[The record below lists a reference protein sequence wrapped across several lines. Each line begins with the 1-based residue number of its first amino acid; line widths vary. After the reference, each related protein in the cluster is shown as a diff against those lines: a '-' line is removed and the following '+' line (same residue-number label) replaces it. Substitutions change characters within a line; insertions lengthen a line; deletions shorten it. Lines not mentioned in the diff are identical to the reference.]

1 MSALYIIGGILLFLA
16 LLLSSPVS
24 LRFYYNE
31 TPLCV
36 LRVWGVPIR
45 LIPRKE
51 KKTAAKTTATTE
63 NTSKKPSAVLTRLQ
77 ESFEQDGVAATLG
90 FLGEAAKLAATTT
103 GKLLCGIRV
112 RLMRIELRISGEDAA
127 AAAIHFGE
135 VCAVLYPL
143 LSAITCHLRIRKRE
157 VEVRP
162 DFEGQGTAALLD
174 IRCGI
179 SLWRVCGTLFA
190 SLVKFMC
197 IQLKQ
202 SDNSDNERM

>member
-1 MSALYIIGGILLFLA
+1 MTALYIVGGILLLLA

-24 LRFYYNE
+24 LRFYYKE

-45 LIPRKE
+45 LLPRKE
-51 KKTAAKTTATTE
+51 KPQKEAKAAVKAD
-63 NTSKKPSAVLTRLQ
+63 KKPSAWLTRLQ
-77 ESFEQDGVAATLG
+77 ESFQQDGVAATLKY
-90 FLGEAAKLAATTT
+90 LGEAAKLLATTT
-103 GKLLCGIRV
+103 GKLLCGIKI
-112 RLMRIELRISGEDAA
+112 RLLRIELRVGGEDAA

-143 LSAITCHLRIRKRE
+143 LSAIGCQIQIKKRA

-162 DFEGQGTAALLD
+162 DFEGEGTAALVD

-179 SLWRVCGTLFA
+179 SLWRVCGTLLA
-190 SLVKFMC
+190 SVIQFVR

-202 SDNSDNERM
+202 TDNS

>member
-1 MSALYIIGGILLFLA
+1 MTALYIVGGILLFVA

-24 LRFYYNE
+24 LRFYYHE
-31 TPLCV
+31 KPLCV

-45 LIPRKE
+45 LIPRKP
-51 KKTAAKTTATTE
+51 KKAVPQKMVAKKE
-63 NTSKKPSAVLTRLQ
+63 KKPSAVLSQLQ
-77 ESFEQDGVAATLG
+77 ASFKQDGVAATLVW
-90 FLGEAAKLAATTT
+90 LAEVAKWLTSSA
-103 GKLLCGIRV
+103 GDVLRGIKIRLL
-112 RLMRIELRISGEDAA
+112 RIELRIGGEDAA

-143 LSAITCHLRIRKRE
+143 LSVIGCHLRIQKRA

-162 DFEGQGTAALLD
+162 DFEGEGTAALID

-179 SLWRVCGTLFA
+179 SLWRVCGTLLASFA
-190 SLVKFMC
+190 KFIR

-202 SDNSDNERM
+202 ADNS